1 MGSIAG
7 RGDATRTMDL
17 LWSAPAPRGNATDTG
32 DRPALALETIVETAT
47 ALADERGTA
56 AVPLRAIGARLGCT
70 AMALYTYVGGKD
82 ELLDVMYD
90 RAHAGFN
97 AEAPTTV
104 TAWTERLLGL
114 YVAHPWMLDLA
125 HARPVLG
132 PHQQEVFESLL
143 GTLLPAGIAHR
154 DVAAIASSAFS
165 LTAAA
170 ARTIVDARRAPG
182 VTGAD
187 DEQWWAERMDAL
199 ATAAPDF
206 AVRFPLSTSLM
217 GADDRRPPERTGSGA
232 VPVMEAAARE
242 NLRRSVEL
250 LLAGAERPPRDQ
262 VTAT

>member
-1 MGSIAG
+1 MGSDAG
-7 RGDATRTMDL
+7 RDDAARTMAR
-17 LWSAPAPRGNATDTG
+17 LWAPPPLRDDRTG
-32 DRPALALETIVETAT
+32 PDDGPALTLESIVETAT

-56 AVPLRAIGARLGCT
+56 AVPLRAIGERLGCT

-90 RAHAGFN
+90 RAHAGFT
-97 AEAPTTV
+97 ATAPTTV
-104 TAWTERLLGL
+104 TAWTEQLLDL

-143 GTLLPAGIAHR
+143 GTLLPAAIAPR

-170 ARTIVDARRAPG
+170 ARTIVDARQVPG
-182 VTGAD
+182 ETGSD
-187 DEQWWAERMDAL
+187 DAQWWAERMDVL
-199 ATAAPDF
+199 AGAAPDF
-206 AVRFPLSTSLM
+206 AVRFPLSASLM
-217 GADDRRPPERTGSGA
+217 DADDRRSPDEPDHDGTPAMER
-232 VPVMEAAARE
+232 AARE

-250 LLAGAERPPRDQ
+250 LLAGAARRQPD
-262 VTAT
+262 

>member
-1 MGSIAG
+1 MGSDAG
-7 RGDATRTMDL
+7 RDDAARTMAR
-17 LWSAPAPRGNATDTG
+17 LWAPPPLRDDRTG
-32 DRPALALETIVETAT
+32 PDHGPALTLEGIVETAT

-56 AVPLRAIGARLGCT
+56 AVPLRAIGDRLGCT

-90 RAHAGFN
+90 RAHAGFT
-97 AEAPTTV
+97 ATAPTTV
-104 TAWTERLLGL
+104 TAWTEQLLDL

-170 ARTIVDARRAPG
+170 ARTIVDARQAPDE
-182 VTGAD
+182 TGSNDA
-187 DEQWWAERMDAL
+187 QWWAERMDVL
-199 ATAAPDF
+199 ADAAPDF
-206 AVRFPLSTSLM
+206 AVRFPLSASLM
-217 GADDRRPPERTGSGA
+217 GADDRRSPDELDHHDI
-232 VPVMEAAARE
+232 PVMERAARE

-250 LLAGAERPPRDQ
+250 LLAGTGRRPRD
-262 VTAT
+262 

>member
-1 MGSIAG
+1 MGSDAG
-7 RGDATRTMDL
+7 GNAAARTMAR
-17 LWSAPAPRGNATDTG
+17 LWAPPPLRDDGTDDSG
-32 DRPALALETIVETAT
+32 DRPALTLEAIVDAAT

-56 AVPLRAIGARLGCT
+56 AVPLRAVGERLGCT

-90 RAHAGFN
+90 RAHAGFT
-97 AEAPTTV
+97 ASTPTTV
-104 TAWTERLLGL
+104 TAWTEQLLGL

-125 HARPVLG
+125 HARPALG

-170 ARTIVDARRAPG
+170 ARTIVDARQAPD
-182 VTGAD
+182 VTGSD

-199 ATAAPDF
+199 AAAAPDF
-206 AVRFPLSTSLM
+206 AVRFPLSTALM
-217 GADDRRPPERTGSGA
+217 NADDRRSPTVPDDHDA
-232 VPVMEAAARE
+232 PVMERAARD

-250 LLAGAERPPRDQ
+250 LLAGAARQPRD
-262 VTAT
+262 